1 MERLDP
7 SQLKTAILEAPG
19 WARVGLTARSERLR
33 DKAAQELALAITE
46 HLNGGPAHDI
56 NQLALP
62 L

>member
-7 SQLKTAILEAPG
+7 FQLKTAILQAPG
-19 WARVGLTARSERLR
+19 WARIGLTDPTERMR

-46 HLNGGPAHDI
+46 HLNGGPVYDH